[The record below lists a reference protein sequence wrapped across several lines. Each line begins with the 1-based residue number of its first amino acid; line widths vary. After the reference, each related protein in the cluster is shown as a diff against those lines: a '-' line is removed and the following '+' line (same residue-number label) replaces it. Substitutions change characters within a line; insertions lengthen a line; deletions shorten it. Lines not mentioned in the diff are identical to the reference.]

1 MKLLIANRGEIVSR
15 IVKSCK
21 KLDIIPCGVYSEADK
36 NSIYVKLLYEAL
48 NIGGLAASDS
58 YLRMDKIVGA
68 ALQLGCDMIHPGYGF
83 LAENPEFSEVCKGKG
98 IIFVG
103 PSPQVLKI
111 SGDKLRAKQVVSR
124 IAPVLEAKEVST
136 QEEALKVAKEIGY
149 PVILKAA
156 RGGGGRGL
164 RIASSQEDISKVFES
179 SRKESMISFASDRL
193 FIEKYLERPRHIEVQ
208 ILGDGQNI
216 INLGERECSIQRR
229 HQKLIE
235 ETPSPALTKEMRQR
249 ITDTAIDIMKEL
261 KYDNAGTVEFLFK
274 DEQFYFMEINSRIQV
289 EHPITE
295 QVTGIDLIEQQL
307 NIASGTGLTIK
318 QEDVRPRGH
327 AIECRINAEHPLTFI
342 PFGGTIKSFVPP
354 YDTKN
359 VRIDTA
365 LSSGSIVPPF
375 YDSLIAKLICFED
388 SRIGTI
394 ETMKRSL
401 SMFRISGIPTT
412 IPFHISALNDTRFI
426 EGMYDTSFVD
436 ELTPFSLKDGE
447 VASAIL
453 CQLPRKVKFL
463 EKKGNSNADIWIK
476 SRYSDSNFD
485 QYLSNSRWL
494 HES

>member
-1 MKLLIANRGEIVSR
+1 
-15 IVKSCK
+15 
-21 KLDIIPCGVYSEADK
+21 
-36 NSIYVKLLYEAL
+36 
-48 NIGGLAASDS
+48 
-58 YLRMDKIVGA
+58 
-68 ALQLGCDMIHPGYGF
+68 
-83 LAENPEFSEVCKGKG
+83 
-98 IIFVG
+98 
-103 PSPQVLKI
+103 
-111 SGDKLRAKQVVSR
+111 
-124 IAPVLEAKEVST
+124 
-136 QEEALKVAKEIGY
+136 
-149 PVILKAA
+149 
-156 RGGGGRGL
+156 
-164 RIASSQEDISKVFES
+164 
-179 SRKESMISFASDRL
+179 
-193 FIEKYLERPRHIEVQ
+193 
-208 ILGDGQNI
+208 
-216 INLGERECSIQRR
+216 
-229 HQKLIE
+229 
-235 ETPSPALTKEMRQR
+235 
-249 ITDTAIDIMKEL
+249 
-261 KYDNAGTVEFLFK
+261 
-274 DEQFYFMEINSRIQV
+274 MEINSRIQV

-307 NIASGTGLTIK
+307 NIASGTGL
-318 QEDVRPRGH
+318 
-327 AIECRINAEHPLTFI
+327 
-342 PFGGTIKSFVPP
+342 TIKSFVPP

-412 IPFHISALNDTRFI
+412 IPFHISALNDTRFM